1 MNFEKSLVSI
11 IVPYYKKKI
20 YFEKTLKSICNQSY
34 KNNEIIIIYDDND
47 KSELYYVKKL
57 LKKFKNNK
65 SRIIVNQQN
74 LGVGLSRN
82 KGIKIA
88 RGKLIAFCDA
98 DDIWKKNKLKK
109 QIKFMTK
116 NKIPLSH
123 CGYEIIDSNDRK
135 IGSFIPKDIL
145 KFSDLIKSCDIG
157 LSTVV
162 IDKTIMEKFLFSNL
176 KTKEDYLLWLK
187 LIKFLKIFYGMKS
200 KLVVWR
206 KTDNSLSSSIF
217 QKFIDAFRL
226 YKIHMKYNFFLSL
239 YFVIRLTFFA
249 FKKKILIY
257 L

>member
-11 IVPYYKKKI
+11 IIPYYKKKK

-34 KNNEIIIIYDDND
+34 KKNELIIIYDDND

-57 LKKFKNNK
+57 LKKYKKKK
-65 SRIIVNQQN
+65 SRIIINQQN
-74 LGVGLSRN
+74 LGVGRSRN
-82 KGIKIA
+82 KGIKMSK
-88 RGKLIAFCDA
+88 GKFIAFCDA
-98 DDIWKKNKLKK
+98 DDIWKKDKLKK

-123 CGYEIIDSNDRK
+123 CGYEIIDTNDRK
-135 IGSFIPKDIL
+135 IGSFIPKNIL

-162 IDKTIMEKFLFSNL
+162 IDKNVIGKFSFSNL

-187 LIKFLKIFYGMKS
+187 LIDNLKFFHGMKS
-200 KLVVWR
+200 KLVIWR

-239 YFVIRLTFFA
+239 FFVIRLTFFA

>member
-11 IVPYYKKKI
+11 IIPYYKKKK

-34 KNNEIIIIYDDND
+34 KKNELIIIYDDND

-57 LKKFKNNK
+57 LKKYKK
-65 SRIIVNQQN
+65 KKTRIIINQQN
-74 LGVGLSRN
+74 LGVGRSRN
-82 KGIKIA
+82 KGIKISK
-88 RGKLIAFCDA
+88 GKFIAFCDA
-98 DDIWKKNKLKK
+98 DDIWKKDKLKK

-123 CGYEIIDSNDRK
+123 CGYEIIDTNDRK
-135 IGSFIPKDIL
+135 IGSFIPKNIL

-162 IDKTIMEKFLFSNL
+162 INKNVMRKFSFSNL

-187 LIKFLKIFYGMKS
+187 LINNLKIFHGMQS
-200 KLVVWR
+200 KLVNWR

-239 YFVIRLTFFA
+239 FFVIRLTFFA

>member
-1 MNFEKSLVSI
+1 M
-11 IVPYYKKKI
+11 
-20 YFEKTLKSICNQSY
+20 
-34 KNNEIIIIYDDND
+34 
-47 KSELYYVKKL
+47 YYVKKL
-57 LKKFKNNK
+57 LKKYKKNK
-65 SRIIVNQQN
+65 SRLIINQQN
-74 LGVGLSRN
+74 LGVGRSRN
-82 KGIKIA
+82 KGIKIS
-88 RGKLIAFCDA
+88 RGKFIAFCDA

-123 CGYEIIDSNDRK
+123 CGYEIIDTNDRK
-135 IGSFIPKDIL
+135 IGSFIPKNIL

-162 IDKTIMEKFLFSNL
+162 IDKNVMGKFSFSNL

-187 LIKFLKIFYGMKS
+187 LINNLKIFHGIKS

-239 YFVIRLTFFA
+239 FFVIRLTFFA